1 MTFVA
6 RYDDTKQ
13 VAHPRTATSS
23 TPTFFFASENS
34 PYVHG
39 AANFC
44 FCDRRRGDGPRIVGP
59 AIGRYVCDIICEESV
74 TAQPSPHV
82 VFTGT
87 EAAAWSRVYA
97 RHASALQRSW
107 WLSSCQC
114 RHRHLSSNVEFDA
127 TPRTRQW
134 AVDDPVR
141 SVQGGHWHLQ
151 ALLLHASLAAH

>member
-1 MTFVA
+1 MIPSRWRILERPQAA
-6 RYDDTKQ
+6 RLHSFLRQKIRHMYMVLQT
-13 VAHPRTATSS
+13 
-23 TPTFFFASENS
+23 FASATDVAET
-34 PYVHG
+34 G
-39 AANFC
+39 QGLWA
-44 FCDRRRGDGPRIVGP
+44 G
-59 AIGRYVCDIICEESV
+59 GRATCDIICEESV

-82 VFTGT
+82 VFIGT